1 MTKFRITLFK
11 ILGILSLLYYIIC
24 IIFAGPLLSFVWI
37 WLLLTG
43 FCFLRAYMLTRKM
56 QGKEKWL
63 IEKMKERILVKDK
76 FEKNA
81 YLRG

>member
-1 MTKFRITLFK
+1 
-11 ILGILSLLYYIIC
+11 
-24 IIFAGPLLSFVWI
+24 
-37 WLLLTG
+37 
-43 FCFLRAYMLTRKM
+43 M